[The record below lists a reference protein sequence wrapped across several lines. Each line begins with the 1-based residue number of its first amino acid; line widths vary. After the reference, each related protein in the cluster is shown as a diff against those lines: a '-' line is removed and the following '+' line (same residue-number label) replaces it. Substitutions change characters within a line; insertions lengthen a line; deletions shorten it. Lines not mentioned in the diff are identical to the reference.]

1 MARYRMTPK
10 RRAALRKAQLASAR
24 KRRRGGSKSTI
35 RRRTPGPVRSHLQ
48 RHKKKYKTAA
58 VIGGATAAAAYG
70 THRYNNVYLYHNTDK
85 RNVASIKKNGLRGV
99 VPGSYSHK
107 YFDEPIGHV
116 FVAKD
121 RNTTKMFGNRVVLVK
136 MKRKEFK
143 KHAQRDPNITHR
155 KNAYSIHEK
164 HLVGK
169 KVRVR
174 RAGPLQAYGYRKAFP
189 TGYKESYDPEGYAF
203 RFPGKIRKGIM
214 FAQIAGAEVRAQRRL
229 RKKRNARRRRGD
241 YG

>member
-10 RRAALRKAQLASAR
+10 RKAALRKAQLASAR
-24 KRRRGGSKSTI
+24 KRRRGGSKSTV

-48 RHKKKYKTAA
+48 RNKRKYKTAA

-70 THRYNNVYLYHNTDK
+70 AHRYNNVYLYHNTDK
-85 RNVASIKKNGLRGV
+85 RNVSGIKKNGLRGV
-99 VPGSYSHK
+99 VPGSYSHVH
-107 YFDEPIGHV
+107 FGEPIGHV
-116 FVAKD
+116 FVTKD

-136 MKRKEFK
+136 MKRKEFNK
-143 KHAQRDPNITHR
+143 VGVRDHNIRH
-155 KNAYSIHEK
+155 KNNAYSIHEK

-174 RAGPLQAYGYRKAFP
+174 RAGPLQSYGYKKLFP
-189 TGYKESYDPEGYAF
+189 TGYKESFNPEAYAM
-203 RFPGKIRKGIM
+203 RYVPRRYHGAVID
-214 FAQIAGAEVRAQRRL
+214 AQIRRAT
-229 RKKRNARRRRGD
+229 KKGQKRRNARRKRGD